1 MKILEAQG
9 TYRFINYTS
18 ILDKLEPGNYV
29 VALDMKGYYLEKSSP
44 FTIPSKIYDELE
56 KDVDRYMNAYNKSTG
71 NVGILLNGEKGSGKT
86 LLANLL
92 CVKLNL
98 PVIKIEQKY
107 QGQAFVQFINEIKQ
121 PCIINIDE
129 YDKIYPRW
137 GSDDYNDPDTGETIS
152 GNSQLE
158 LLKLMDSGINHRKL
172 FILTSNDETISEYM
186 VNRPSR
192 IRYKQ
197 SFYKL
202 SEKVIREVLTDKLDN
217 KTFTEDFVEL
227 AAMLFGINLDTLLIL
242 VDEVNMMGI
251 SPKQAIK
258 YMNIVPEAERFDITL
273 VENGKTYEMHQ
284 AIYYDPVAS
293 PYLPSITFYNFN
305 PNTQENR
312 KELKVIRQVNNVDRS
327 HFSVSSSKDGL
338 VYTHKKDKYSL
349 VFSPRRIE
357 SFSF

>member
-1 MKILEAQG
+1 MRILESQG

-18 ILDKLEPGNYV
+18 ILEKLEPGNYV
-29 VALDMKGYYLEKSSP
+29 VALDMKGYYLERSSE
-44 FTIPSKIYDELE
+44 FTIPTKIYDNLE
-56 KDVDRYMNAYNKSTG
+56 QHVDRYINAYNKSKG

-92 CVKLNL
+92 CVKLKL

-121 PCIINIDE
+121 PCVISIDE

-202 SEKVIREVLTDKLDN
+202 SDKVIREVLEDKLEN
-217 KTFTEDFVEL
+217 KAYTEDFVEL

-251 SPKQAIK
+251 SPKEAIK
-258 YMNIVPEAERFDITL
+258 YMNIIPEAERFDITL
-273 VENGKTYEMHQ
+273 VQDGKTYETYN
-284 AIYYDPVAS
+284 AVYYDPVAS
-293 PYLPSITFYNFN
+293 PYLPHLNFWSEN
-305 PNTQENR
+305 PNLDRT
-312 KELKVIRQVNNVDRS
+312 KAKVIRQISQADRS
-327 HFSVSSSKDGL
+327 HYVVSASKDGL
-338 VYTHKKDKYSL
+338 VYTHKKEKYSL

-357 SFSF
+357 SFAF